1 MHQSAPRSGVRSLRF
16 RPSGRRISGSG
27 GGLGPYR
34 ALVPV
39 HRDTLIAAQYFAAVA
54 GTAAMRRCLTRP
66 SSVLDRLEDV
76 RRVTAHLDE
85 FPNDLEIPVIEYE
98 TGEGYAA
105 WAPRYDG
112 PNPAVD
118 ASRSAIADMLRAAP
132 SGSALDAACGTGSQA
147 AQLVGL
153 GFDVTGVDAS
163 EAMLDVARTNVPG
176 ATFHQGM
183 LQSLPL
189 ADASVDVVTC
199 SLALTHVP
207 DLGPVLAEMARV
219 LRPGGSVVL
228 ADIHPTTVSLG
239 GAAVFPTGEEQFQLA
254 FVRNLVHQVE
264 EYVTAAVGAGLQ
276 VTECR
281 EPRYPEEAITGNP
294 AYAVVPDAVRQA
306 FDDLPFL
313 LVWRLTK
320 PA

>member
-1 MHQSAPRSGVRSLRF
+1 
-16 RPSGRRISGSG
+16 
-27 GGLGPYR
+27 
-34 ALVPV
+34 VPL

-76 RRVTAHLDE
+76 RQVTAHLDE
-85 FPNDLEIPVIEYE
+85 FPNNLEIPVIEYG
-98 TGEGYAA
+98 TDEGYAA

-118 ASRSAIADMLRAAP
+118 LSRSVVADLLGAAP
-132 SGSALDAACGTGSQA
+132 PGSALDAACGTGGQA
-147 AQLVGL
+147 AQLVEL
-153 GFDVTGVDAS
+153 GYEVTGVDAS
-163 EAMLDVARTNVPG
+163 EAMLDVARTNVPA
-176 ATFHQGM
+176 ATFHQGL
-183 LQSLPL
+183 LQSLPV

-228 ADIHPTTVSLG
+228 ADIHPTAVSLG
-239 GAAVFPTGEEQFQLA
+239 GAAIFPTGEEGFQLA

-264 EYVTAAVGAGLQ
+264 AYVMAAVAAGLL
-276 VTECR
+276 VAECR
-281 EPRYPEEAITGNP
+281 EPRYPEAAIMTNP

-306 FDDLPFL
+306 FDDMPFL
-313 LVWRLTK
+313 LAWRLTK
-320 PA
+320 PV